1 MIPQVVWKWVLE
13 LVFSINVLLWL
24 LTTGG
29 FVCGIGGKE
38 RWRREDIGCM
48 DERKGKVEMK
58 NSLRRFVSVR
68 NTMMFNL

>member
-1 MIPQVVWKWVLE
+1 M
-13 LVFSINVLLWL
+13 SLLMSL
-24 LTTGG
+24 LCVLTTGG

-38 RWRREDIGCM
+38 QWRRADIDCM
-48 DERKGKVEMK
+48 DKRKGKVEMK